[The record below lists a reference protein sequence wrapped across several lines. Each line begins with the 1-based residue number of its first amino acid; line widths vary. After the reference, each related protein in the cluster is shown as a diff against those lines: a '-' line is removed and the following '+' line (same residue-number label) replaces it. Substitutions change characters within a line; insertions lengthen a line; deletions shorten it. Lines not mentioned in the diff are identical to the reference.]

1 MGGDI
6 THAKKLRGAA
16 NSARLT
22 LDGVKS
28 KLQHA
33 KEDKVTQLQNDL
45 NVAESEFDQAVMLA
59 RNAMKTVLESVQSS
73 FLL

>member
-33 KEDKVTQLQNDL
+33 KEDKIPALRNEL
-45 NVAESEFDQAVMLA
+45 NLSESEFDQAVMLA
-59 RNAMKTVLESVQSS
+59 RNAMKTVLESV
-73 FLL
+73 